1 MSLIEKSKKKKI
13 SNVII
18 ILCFLATAGC
28 FIAEGSLTGGLVTG
42 VVGAVY
48 LGLYKFFEK

>member
-13 SNVII
+13 TNIII

-28 FIAEGSLTGGLVTG
+28 FIADSNVTGGLVTG
-42 VVGAVY
+42 VVGVVY

>member
-13 SNVII
+13 TNIII
-18 ILCFLATAGC
+18 ILCFLITAGC
-28 FIAEGSLTGGLVTG
+28 FVVDGNITGGLVTG
-42 VVGAVY
+42 AVGIIF